1 MSDGYFAIQASKNF
15 SSPWW
20 EVGRADAEKLAGE
33 RRRHQPRASRS
44 DPHHPTA
51 RSAHDLPAP
60 GSGARRLHPIPAAR
74 ASARPQVQGRLG
86 QGRPAGSTW
95 PSARLAPA
103 AAPPWQ
109 PGLGPAARGLRPAV
123 PRSPAFRFPCIPA
136 PPLARTPASLAE
148 APAPPARPQVFTF
161 GPAPHAFAASAGPC
175 GCGGA
180 GGRGWSRRR
189 GGAAT
194 LPTPGSPPRP
204 APPGPAPPRSTL
216 PG

>member
-20 EVGRADAEKLAGE
+20 EVGREDAEKLAGE
-33 RRRHQPRASRS
+33 RRRQQPWASRS

-109 PGLGPAARGLRPAV
+109 PGLGPAARGLSPAV

-136 PPLARTPASLAE
+136 PPLARPSLAE